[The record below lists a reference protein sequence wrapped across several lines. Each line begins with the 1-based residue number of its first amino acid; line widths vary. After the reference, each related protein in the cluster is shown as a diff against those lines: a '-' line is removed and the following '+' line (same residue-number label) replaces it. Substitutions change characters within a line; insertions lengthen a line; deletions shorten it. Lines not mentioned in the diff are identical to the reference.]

1 MERDKT
7 KVGRDK
13 ATWHVISTTH
23 ILVILTWY
31 LLVYTSIKLGYVL
44 KRYGYQP
51 KIISEI
57 FEMVELSEIWPGW
70 GCCGP
75 GGGGLRWTEGIL
87 KAVVEGASV
96 KGMPTELVADRG
108 IPNAG
113 TRLSLPG
120 VAGSPLGA
128 EPGVA
133 GAAPVRGISE
143 GPSVAGDD

>member
-1 MERDKT
+1 VARDFNT
-7 KVGRDK
+7 P
-13 ATWHVISTTH
+13 H
-23 ILVILTWY
+23 ILVILTGIY
-31 LLVYTSIKLGYVL
+31 SYTASIKLGYVL

-57 FEMVELSEIWPGW
+57 FEMVEFSEIWPGW

-75 GGGGLRWTEGIL
+75 GGGGLRWTEGVL

-143 GPSVAGDD
+143 GTSAPGDD